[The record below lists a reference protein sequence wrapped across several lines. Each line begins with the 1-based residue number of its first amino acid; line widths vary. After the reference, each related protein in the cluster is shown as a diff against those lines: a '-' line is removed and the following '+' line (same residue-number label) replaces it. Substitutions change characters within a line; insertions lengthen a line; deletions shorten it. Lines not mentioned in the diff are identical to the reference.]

1 MKKTIWIVVV
11 IIVIVGGYFLYNKNQ
26 EPQTTEPI
34 KIGAILHLTGSSS
47 FQGENS
53 KKAMDM
59 AVEEINSS
67 GGVLKRQIEIDY
79 QDNQGDNPK
88 GGLSAFYNLTQKGIK
103 LIIGPNLTPT
113 ATALAPL
120 LEEED
125 VTMITPSAG
134 SEKFAEMSSR
144 AFNVFP
150 ANKFDSIALA
160 EYIYNKG
167 IRKIAIFGSQQEC
180 ENDQANFVKQRFEE
194 LGGTV
199 TSTQLPTTDNK
210 DLRTEALKVKT
221 SDPEVVVFTNYGS
234 TAVASK
240 RLRDLNVKVPFY
252 SVLLFQFQ
260 IDEARGALED
270 TIFVTTDPLR
280 SRSLLD
286 ATA

>member
-167 IRKIAIFGSQQEC
+167 IRKIAIFGSQQEW

-221 SDPEVVVFTNYGS
+221 SDP
-234 TAVASK
+234 
-240 RLRDLNVKVPFY
+240 
-252 SVLLFQFQ
+252 
-260 IDEARGALED
+260 
-270 TIFVTTDPLR
+270 
-280 SRSLLD
+280 
-286 ATA
+286 